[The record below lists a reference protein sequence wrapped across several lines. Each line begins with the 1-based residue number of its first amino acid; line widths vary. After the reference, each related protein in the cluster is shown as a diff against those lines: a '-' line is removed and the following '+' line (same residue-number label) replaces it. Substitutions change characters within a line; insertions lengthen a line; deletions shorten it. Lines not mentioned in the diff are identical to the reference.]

1 MVTLCYEKGRF
12 LSILYLTLINI
23 INVNNNKNK
32 IINKNNK
39 FNKYLL
45 FISGKKKNMFP
56 LVKEPEVLHRW
67 LQSYSQL
74 FLCLPHHK
82 GGEKRPR

>member
-45 FISGKKKNMFP
+45 FISGKKKH
-56 LVKEPEVLHRW
+56 V
-67 LQSYSQL
+67 SS
-74 FLCLPHHK
+74 
-82 GGEKRPR
+82 G